1 MNRKHFISTLAG
13 AAVTTAV
20 TPKIALAGS
29 IDAKSELVAPNA
41 VPPAPKH
48 KVKRGVCLYSYQQ
61 TMMFNRITL
70 EECFEEMSSLGA
82 YGLEA
87 IGQVFIK
94 DYPNPTS
101 QFVDEYWRLIDKYG
115 LTPVSYT
122 NFHDKYLQFNPQSLD
137 DNVEYQTRAF
147 KLGKM
152 FGFNKFR
159 MLVGTPIP
167 LLERMMPIAEKMG
180 IWMGLE
186 IHAPTHLDSELVK
199 KIVSMAKDAPDVIG
213 LYPDMGIFQRYPR
226 PYKRD
231 QQVKKGTLTRD
242 IALYIEDS
250 FKKGVAQEE
259 VEKQVKK
266 MKPKDGDTAYIASVY
281 RSAGS
286 YQNPKDLIPLLP
298 YCKNIHGKF
307 YQMSTTEPFTDL
319 TVNYEEPLKVLM
331 ENGYDG
337 YICSEYEGQ
346 RDMDIPDVDE
356 IAEVRRQHVMLK
368 RILGV

>member
-1 MNRKHFISTLAG
+1 MNRKNFISTIAG

-20 TPKIALAGS
+20 APKIALAGS
-29 IDAKSELVAPNA
+29 ADKPSGLVLPNA
-41 VPPAPKH
+41 VTPAPKH
-48 KVKRGVCLYSYQQ
+48 NVRRGVCLYSYQQ

-70 EECFEEMSSLGA
+70 EECFEEMASIGA

-101 QFVDEYWRLIDKYG
+101 QFVDEYWKLIDKYG
-115 LTPVSYT
+115 LTPVCYT
-122 NFHDKYLQFNPQSLD
+122 NFHDKYLRFNPQSLD

-152 FGFNKFR
+152 FGFSKFR

-186 IHAPTHLDSELVK
+186 IHAPTALDSELVK
-199 KIVSMAKDAPDVIG
+199 KIVSMAKEAPNVIG
-213 LYPDMGIFQRYPR
+213 LHPDMGIFQRYPR
-226 PYKRD
+226 PYNRERQIK
-231 QQVKKGTLTRD
+231 QGTLTRD

-266 MKPKDGDTAYIASVY
+266 MKPKEGDTAYIATVY
-281 RSAGS
+281 RSGRS

-298 YCKNIHGKF
+298 YCKQIHGKF
-307 YQMSTTEPFTDL
+307 YEMTEGDTFEDTTI
-319 TVNYEEPLKVLM
+319 NYADAMKVLM

-356 IAEVRRQHVMLK
+356 IAQVRRQHVMLK
-368 RILGV
+368 RLLGV